1 MRRDRGIEWSSSR
14 FAVKTRTLCVS
25 QDSTYPQEI
34 PESVRLLGRRSRM
47 GPLKRARFEQL
58 FFVFAVFGQAD
69 GQRAVRVVSACNT
82 RASNGQRAIRAASA
96 CNTRASIRPSVFG
109 GVHAF
114 PC

>member
-25 QDSTYPQEI
+25 QDSTYPQETL
-34 PESVRLLGRRSRM
+34 ELVRLFVGRSRK
-47 GPLKRARFEQL
+47 GPLMRARFAQP
-58 FFVFAVFGQAD
+58 FFVFAIFGRAD
-69 GQRAVRVVSACNT
+69 RQRAVRVVSACNT
-82 RASNGQRAIRAASA
+82 HASNGQHAIPAASA

-109 GVHAF
+109 DDHAF